1 MFTPRRAAPAGSAIG
16 AVTGL
21 AILLA
26 PQLAFA
32 ATYMRIYR
40 DESKIIRVD
49 GLKRVSITNPRI
61 AAPVIISPAEVM
73 VNGLQIGRTSL
84 YIWDQAGRTEIQVV
98 VRPFTEELE
107 KKIVDDINDPNIKV
121 QLIAEGGSEKVFL
134 RGLVDSNAAQR
145 SAVEVATAY
154 LGGGNVINLIE
165 VRGVSESPRAQL
177 ERLIN
182 NPEIKIQVVTQ
193 QLQPGQ
199 TGIPP
204 IAGIILEG
212 FVEDQRDHDRAL
224 AIARS
229 FVAGNANLLT
239 NLLQVVNP
247 LQVQVEAHLLELSRT
262 GNSNIGVTWG
272 ASSSNIT
279 APTGGAPATT
289 TFTQF
294 TEGQMRFVE
303 DFLFRVGRGPLGNL
317 VGPEADQVN
326 DLKRLDPTFA
336 ILSYALT
343 SGNGRVIENPKVV
356 TRSGQRAS
364 IFVGGEIGSIVSAGF
379 GTQSAEFRSFGLDM
393 AITPTVDHKGNI
405 NTESN
410 ISLSTPDA
418 SLGASLNG
426 AVVSG
431 FRRRASQNTVSVRD
445 GEHIVVSGLINAEE
459 QKLISKVPL
468 LHKIPV
474 LGRLFQSERY
484 QKAETELVIV
494 LTPHL
499 LADESTRRRFAEAQG
514 LIPKS
519 VPVSGVGAQASAAGA
534 KPGNQDMVKQV
545 FASMQGA
552 SPAATLAAVPADE
565 VGALAVPAGSRQ
577 ADPLTGDGRLA
588 GSGRRTLESG
598 QDPSRSIREILR
610 RRSQSGRGEQTRHA
624 LAQLD
629 GGPDGKSIAPA
640 PGMPLARVTLDA
652 DLEPPALPAMV
663 PVQGTIS
670 SRIHGIFAEAE
681 GSQGGARTRPAAPAP
696 TVADGTG
703 SDGANLDGRV
713 DELFQQIRAKLEG
726 ETL

>member
-1 MFTPRRAAPAGSAIG
+1 MFTPRRAAPGRSAIG
-16 AVTGL
+16 AVTL
-21 AILLA
+21 VAMLLA
-26 PQLAFA
+26 PQLASA

-73 VNGLQIGRTSL
+73 VNGLSIGRTSL

-107 KKIVDDINDPNIKV
+107 KKIIDDINDPNIKV
-121 QLIAEGGSEKVFL
+121 QLIAEGETEKVFL
-134 RGLVDSNAAQR
+134 RGTVDTNSAHR

-154 LGGGNVINLIE
+154 LGGGNVIDLIE

-177 ERLIN
+177 ERLIS
-182 NPEIKIQVVTQ
+182 NPEIKVQVVTQ

-199 TGIPP
+199 TGNPP
-204 IAGIILEG
+204 IAAIILEG

-229 FVAGNANLLT
+229 FVGGNTNLIT

-247 LQVQVEAHLLELSRT
+247 LQVQVEAHLLELTRN
-262 GNSNIGVTWG
+262 GNSNLGVTWG
-272 ASSSNIT
+272 STPTAIT
-279 APTGGAPATT
+279 DPGGGFATA

-294 TEGQMRFVE
+294 TQGQTRFIE
-303 DFLFRVGRGPLGNL
+303 DFLFGVGRGPLGST
-317 VGPEADQVN
+317 VGPEANQIN
-326 DLKRLDPTFA
+326 DIKRLDPTFA
-336 ILSYALT
+336 ILNYALS

-356 TRSGQRAS
+356 TRSGQRAH
-364 IFVGGEIGSIVSAGF
+364 IFVGGEIGSIISAGF
-379 GTQSAEFRSFGLDM
+379 GTQAAEFRQFGLDM
-393 AITPTVDHKGNI
+393 TITPTVDHKGNI
-405 NTESN
+405 NTESA
-410 ISLSTPDA
+410 ITLSTPDA
-418 SLGASLNG
+418 SLGANLNG

-431 FRRRASQNTVSVRD
+431 FRRRSSENTVSVRD

-459 QKLISKVPL
+459 QRLISKVPL

-499 LADESTRRRFAEAQG
+499 MADESTRRRIDAAQAM
-514 LIPKS
+514 LPKS
-519 VPVSGVGAQASAAGA
+519 ATDPAPGAQAAAPGRV
-534 KPGNQDMVKQV
+534 GNQDMVKQV

-552 SPAATLAAVPADE
+552 APATALAARPGDEVAAVP
-565 VGALAVPAGSRQ
+565 VPASSRQ
-577 ADPLTGDGRLA
+577 ADPLTGDGRLPGA
-588 GSGRRTLESG
+588 GRRTLETG
-598 QDPSRSIREILR
+598 GDPSKSIREILR
-610 RRSQSGRGEQTRHA
+610 RRSQSGRGEQTR
-624 LAQLD
+624 QT
-629 GGPDGKSIAPA
+629 
-640 PGMPLARVTLDA
+640 LARLDPGA
-652 DLEPPALPAMV
+652 RAQPEPVLQGAAHQAAGEVDPELEPPALPAMV

-681 GSQGGARTRPAAPAP
+681 DGPGRGRARPEVQAAPAP
-696 TVADGTG
+696 ETPAQDSGG
-703 SDGANLDGRV
+703 SLDGRV
-713 DELFQQIRAKLEG
+713 DELFHQIRAKLEG
-726 ETL
+726 ESL